1 MDGGSVVVFGGRVV
15 VVEVVVVDGVTA
27 VVVVV
32 VGATPVSGD
41 TQPAGGVVAPGC
53 PGISTVPAQ
62 PKSENVSSFEVEE
75 PSAKRAV
82 E

>member
-1 MDGGSVVVFGGRVV
+1 VDDGSVVVFGGSVV

-32 VGATPVSGD
+32 TATPVSGD

-75 PSAKRAV
+75 PSAKRAI